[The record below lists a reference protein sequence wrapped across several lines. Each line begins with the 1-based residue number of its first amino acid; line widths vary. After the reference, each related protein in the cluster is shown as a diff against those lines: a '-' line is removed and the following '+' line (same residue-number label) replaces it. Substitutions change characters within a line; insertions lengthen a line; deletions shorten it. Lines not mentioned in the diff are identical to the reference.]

1 MFATL
6 ESVRIYDAAENLGKM
21 IAESELAKE
30 YRQCLYKM
38 KTDKKSQEKISRF
51 VRLKERYEEIQR
63 FGRYHPDYQKIMKE
77 VRLAKRE
84 MDLDEHVA
92 NFKRAE
98 NNLQQLL
105 DEISLI
111 IGRSVSES
119 VKVVTGSPFF
129 ETATSSGGCSTGGG
143 CGCHG

>member
-63 FGRYHPDYQKIMKE
+63 FGRYHPDYQKIMK
-77 VRLAKRE
+77 
-84 MDLDEHVA
+84 
-92 NFKRAE
+92 
-98 NNLQQLL
+98 
-105 DEISLI
+105 
-111 IGRSVSES
+111 
-119 VKVVTGSPFF
+119 
-129 ETATSSGGCSTGGG
+129 
-143 CGCHG
+143 